1 MENKESLVEKSLYFL
16 VALVI
21 NLILFGYLS
30 LHLIAKDLDIKLSWP
45 IEVFLEEETRIEEVA
60 IGKPKAKP
68 KSSPKGESRSVQ
80 SSIPVEAKKG
90 DVPLSPVKEDV
101 QEEPSILSE
110 IEKKIASGKSESVQ
124 GGSKVGESIGEISAQ
139 VSQGGVGFFKEST
152 RQIAYVPNFPK
163 IITNELPSTLQVRV
177 WIEPSGRVSK
187 VEIIKRSG
195 VPEVDQAIVAFVRGI
210 RFEPIKDNIIQTGVI
225 TFRFKGG

>member
-1 MENKESLVEKSLYFL
+1 VENGESLVEKSLYFL
-16 VALVI
+16 IALVI
-21 NLILFGYLS
+21 NFILFGYLS
-30 LHLIAKDLDIKLSWP
+30 LHLIAKDLDIKLPRP
-45 IEVFLEEETRIEEVA
+45 IEVFLEEGTSIEEVV
-60 IGKPKAKP
+60 IVKS
-68 KSSPKGESRSVQ
+68 KSSPKEESRAIQ

-195 VPEVDQAIVAFVRGI
+195 VPEVDQAIVGFVRGI
-210 RFEPIKDNIIQTGVI
+210 RFEPIKDNIIQTGVM
-225 TFRFKGG
+225 TFRFEGG